1 VLSVLSLFL
10 FFWLSAVSRRLLTFS
25 SSQDPIMKPKKL
37 NLKLLWIQFADFL
50 YPRLRLSIIDRAV
63 YFYLLRHTRLEG
75 RLQLHCSMPWIARGL
90 GISAG
95 PVRESVR
102 RLAVLGAL
110 RLVQRSKAGHIL
122 EVRLPDEIRPAD
134 PGTIALGD
142 HSTPPPHFVALASRR
157 LFSFPNPLLS
167 VDPDPPINLEKLDFL
182 KTRALRQSI
191 HLRERGYC
199 FYCLQRIDARVQC
212 LDHVVPRVKAGCNS
226 YRNLVSCCLECNSQK
241 GERSAT
247 DFLRSLYRE
256 QRLTASELNARLRAL
271 DALASGKLLPPVQ
284 HPDTP
289 LGTSYRSSLSRLPE
303 LRGVGTPTTSVG
315 PSASCP
321 MHLIGRRGRPKNA
334 L

>member
-1 VLSVLSLFL
+1 
-10 FFWLSAVSRRLLTFS
+10 
-25 SSQDPIMKPKKL
+25 MKPKKL
-37 NLKLLWIQFADFL
+37 NLKLLWKQFADFL
-50 YPRLRLSIIDRAV
+50 YPRLRLSLTDRAV

-134 PGTIALGD
+134 PGAIALGGPA
-142 HSTPPPHFVALASRR
+142 SPLPPANRNPSA
-157 LFSFPNPLLS
+157 NPLPS
-167 VDPDPPINLEKLDFL
+167 VDLDPSINLERLDFL
-182 KTRALRQSI
+182 RTRALRQSI
-191 HLRERGYC
+191 HLRERGHC

-212 LDHVVPRVKAGCNS
+212 LDHVVPRAKAGCNS

-241 GERSAT
+241 GERSAA

-256 QRLTASELNARLRAL
+256 RRLTASELHARLRAL
-271 DALASGKLLPPVQ
+271 DALAVGKLPPPVH

-289 LGTSYRSSLSRLPE
+289 LGTHTNPM
-303 LRGVGTPTTSVG
+303 LRK
-315 PSASCP
+315 
-321 MHLIGRRGRPKNA
+321 GRPRLDQA
-334 L
+334 PRVSSRA